1 MEGSVGLP
9 EAQNFL
15 HNSVPAGVLLAS
27 GFFGVLIVME
37 AFQHGDKGRR
47 IGGASGAPH
56 IV

>member
-1 MEGSVGLP
+1 
-9 EAQNFL
+9 
-15 HNSVPAGVLLAS
+15 
-27 GFFGVLIVME
+27 VMK

>member
-1 MEGSVGLP
+1 
-9 EAQNFL
+9 
-15 HNSVPAGVLLAS
+15 
-27 GFFGVLIVME
+27 VME